1 MHKSGSGATTER
13 CCFNGSDLL
22 LLRPVCKKLGCC
34 QRCSQQ
40 PLNEPSTLTA
50 GHMVLRPLGHRLPA
64 CPDVRAAF
72 NHSSFWLQRRGPPH
86 SMQISVMQQKLPH
99 TELVTEPERI
109 VPCVYSRKQG
119 GRRKEKKK
127 KKIRSTSPRYFLHHR
142 FIDTIF
148 FASVSARLTEKT
160 TTWFMFPKVKHYTE
174 SI

>member
-119 GRRKEKKK
+119 GRRKKKK
-127 KKIRSTSPRYFLHHR
+127 NQVDITTLLPSSQIHRYH
-142 FIDTIF
+142 F

>member
-99 TELVTEPERI
+99 TELVTGPERI

-119 GRRKEKKK
+119 GGEKNKLKK
-127 KKIRSTSPRYFLHHR
+127 KKIRSTSPRYFLHHK

-148 FASVSARLTEKT
+148 CFSFCSVNRKNYHMVYVSKSKT
-160 TTWFMFPKVKHYTE
+160 LH
-174 SI
+174 